1 MPTRG
6 TRKQP
11 NPQEWSCMGTC
22 TTSFTKGSWW
32 VTLADRS
39 LSPESLHDPQG
50 VVEAKKKVLTCP
62 PPQLAAAWQV
72 PTSSLVFGLSHSL
85 LQRTLVLP
93 KFRDD
98 PHVAALAFACFN
110 LAIKFEDGT
119 APSLKDLCSTLG
131 TGLCVDPQVVSRLE
145 VDLLNEF
152 DWCID
157 FVTPASLL
165 AQLKVLCP
173 KALWLSIRAD
183 IYACLDAFY
192 VSPSWSNL
200 PSSVVKLILST
211 VALFSAEVSA
221 ACGCTRLW
229 DSWVPKELLP
239 DTTKSLPPRIVELA
253 AERGRRART
262 GNRRSEDCDEA
273 LFFEFA
279 RGGAI
284 ML

>member
-1 MPTRG
+1 
-6 TRKQP
+6 
-11 NPQEWSCMGTC
+11 MGTC
-22 TTSFTKGSWW
+22 TTNFTKGSWW

-39 LSPESLHDPQG
+39 LSPESLHDPD
-50 VVEAKKKVLTCP
+50 EKKVLTCP
-62 PPQLAAAWQV
+62 LPQLAAAWQV

-85 LQRTLVLP
+85 LQRTLVLS
-93 KFRDD
+93 KCRDD
-98 PHVAALAFACFN
+98 PPVAALAFACFN

-119 APSLKDLCSTLG
+119 APSLKHLCSTLG
-131 TGLCVDPQVVSRLE
+131 AGLCVDPQVVSRLE
-145 VDLLNEF
+145 VDLLTEF

-173 KALWLSIRAD
+173 EALCLSIRAD

-200 PSSVVKLILST
+200 PSSVVKSILST

-229 DSWVPKELLP
+229 DSWVPEELSP
-239 DTTKSLPPRIVELA
+239 DTKSLPPRIVELA

-262 GNRRSEDCDEA
+262 GSRRSEDCVEA

-279 RGGAI
+279 RGAAI